1 MNAQIE
7 IGWEKPRRKG
17 VSALAVKVGFSK
29 TYISLVLS
37 GKQKPGKPLS
47 KKLLKLG
54 IDLSEMNGEKNP
66 PFIFTTIKRRS
77 KVF

>member
-54 IDLSEMNGEKNP
+54 IDLSEMNGEKKG
-66 PFIFTTIKRRS
+66 PFIFTIIKRRS
-77 KVF
+77 RGF